1 VLPVCRHGIR
11 DASGSSRLYLAR
23 QLAQNEAFEVDFAA
37 GVVDVN
43 ASQVAAAIVIKDHAH
58 RDLTTLGCSD
68 TQLKTVTAAT
78 DGNLGAHIGI
88 LEQAGYLTVEKDF
101 VGKKPRTR
109 MQITKAGRRAFE
121 RYVEFLRTIV
131 DAS

>member
-1 VLPVCRHGIR
+1 MQQPDETIHQPV
-11 DASGSSRLYLAR
+11 RLKIMVALRALSDR
-23 QLAQNEAFEVDFAA
+23 EKIDFTRLKAA
-37 GVVDVN
+37 VE
-43 ASQVAAAIVIKDHAH
+43 
-58 RDLTTLGCSD
+58 
-68 TQLKTVTAAT
+68 AT

-131 DAS
+131 ERP

>member
-1 VLPVCRHGIR
+1 MQQPDETIHQPV
-11 DASGSSRLYLAR
+11 RLKIMVALRALSDR
-23 QLAQNEAFEVDFAA
+23 EKIDF
-37 GVVDVN
+37 
-43 ASQVAAAIVIKDHAH
+43 
-58 RDLTTLGCSD
+58 
-68 TQLKTVTAAT
+68 TQLKAAVEAT

-88 LEQAGYLTVEKDF
+88 LEQAGYLAVEKDF

-131 DAS
+131 ERP

>member
-1 VLPVCRHGIR
+1 M
-11 DASGSSRLYLAR
+11 
-23 QLAQNEAFEVDFAA
+23 
-37 GVVDVN
+37 
-43 ASQVAAAIVIKDHAH
+43 
-58 RDLTTLGCSD
+58 
-68 TQLKTVTAAT
+68 TAAT